1 MSQLENSHRPPGIK
15 VSGTFIHHLICRNGD
30 VPENQII
37 KEKNNFLYMAG
48 SLLRATQVF
57 YHEKLRT
64 VLWNIYIFAPVC
76 R

>member
-1 MSQLENSHRPPGIK
+1 MKIA
-15 VSGTFIHHLICRNGD
+15 SGPQASKPVAHSSTTCRNGD